1 MLRKLWASLLGVG
14 CVGIVVGCA
23 ELPEST
29 AKARPAPPPR
39 PGSSITHSRMCSCTA
54 CARASCCGGSDEARS
69 ESASSCGQSY
79 DFSKEGC
86 SLEVGSC
93 ASRCFERMWR
103 VRLDQACEDKQPEE
117 CCG

>member
-1 MLRKLWASLLGVG
+1 M
-14 CVGIVVGCA
+14 GIGLFAIVLGCA
-23 ELPEST
+23 RLPEST
-29 AKARPAPPPR
+29 ATTRPRPPPR

-54 CARASCCGGSDEARS
+54 CARASCCAGGGDAQGDA
-69 ESASSCGQSY
+69 ASSSCESY

-103 VRLDQACEDKQPEE
+103 VRLDQACEDTRPEE

>member
-1 MLRKLWASLLGVG
+1 MARTLALGVVA
-14 CVGIVVGCA
+14 VGLLWLAVACA

-29 AKARPAPPPR
+29 ASTRPQPPPR

-54 CARASCCGGSDEARS
+54 CARTRCCQGAD
-69 ESASSCGQSY
+69 SAELAADVGPCESY
-79 DFSKEGC
+79 DFSKAGC

-103 VRLDQACEDKQPEE
+103 VRLDQSCDDKRPEE